1 MIRNSLKVVQGAGSK
16 IWLPVQQKSV
26 ALCVATAVRFNS
38 NKASTITKSSLTAQ
52 VYPINKES
60 ISEKDV
66 DDWLAAVKSLRQK
79 HHPETEAEVY
89 VSQLADPH
97 NVVVDKFEPSQQQ
110 IEEAEALKS
119 FKIPG
124 KQDALLSHLTNL
136 IMRSGKK
143 ARAEK
148 IVHNALYI
156 VYLKTRQDPVA
167 LLYDTVNRLAPVV
180 TTRVKRTGHAKN
192 YTVPVALRKR
202 QAENF
207 ALKWIIEGSEKKRSP
222 DFSVR
227 LAEEIISAFE
237 GKSAGYDKRS
247 QMHKAAMTNRSYV
260 FLIK

>member
-1 MIRNSLKVVQGAGSK
+1 MFWR
-16 IWLPVQQKSV
+16 PVQQPVTRFV
-26 ALCVATAVRFNS
+26 ASAVRFNS
-38 NKASTITKSSLTAQ
+38 NKTPSTTTTSSGSLTARMF
-52 VYPINKES
+52 PINKDT
-60 ISEKDV
+60 IVEKDV
-66 DDWLAAVKSLRQK
+66 DDWLAAVKSLKQK

-89 VSQLADPH
+89 VSQFADPQ
-97 NVVVDKFEPSQQQ
+97 NVVEDKFEPSEHQ
-110 IEEAEALKS
+110 IEEVEALKGL
-119 FKIPG
+119 KIPG
-124 KQDALLSHLTNL
+124 KEDALLSHLTNL

-202 QAENF
+202 QSENF

-227 LAEEIISAFE
+227 LAEEIISAYE
-237 GKSAGYDKRS
+237 GKSSGYDKRS